1 VSDAI
6 LVSLIGAAC
15 TFILGFI
22 GTFMIRSSNALRR
35 DVQEAKGQLNVLIT
49 EVALQGNNHGHV
61 IERLSLVEQASR
73 SAHQRIDALDPRV
86 TRLEAW
92 KDAGN
97 PEIRPPHTTG

>member
-1 VSDAI
+1 MSDQVLIAVIASAI
-6 LVSLIGAAC
+6 TFVLSLV
-15 TFILGFI
+15 
-22 GTFMIRSSNALRR
+22 GTMMIRSSNGLRR

-97 PEIRPPHTTG
+97 PEVRPNS

>member
-1 VSDAI
+1 MSDQVLIAVIASAI
-6 LVSLIGAAC
+6 TFVLSLV
-15 TFILGFI
+15 
-22 GTFMIRSSNALRR
+22 GTMMIRSSNGLRR

-61 IERLSLVEQASR
+61 IERLSLVEQTAR
-73 SAHQRIDALDPRV
+73 SSHQRIDALDPRV

-97 PEIRPPHTTG
+97 PEIRPRTE